1 MTVHHT
7 DNTASVKSARVDCD
21 IHVGYG
27 SLSELHPYLPADT
40 RDRLVE
46 SATFGFTMPGYSWQ
60 HPTGWIRRDT
70 YDSDGVGEGLTPGFP
85 LEQLRT
91 QHLDRYGIDL
101 AILIPDEAAGYSV
114 LPNPRLAA
122 DLCRAYNDWLADTWL
137 SRDARLRGTIVV
149 PAQDPAAAAAEIH
162 RLAGRDEFVGVF
174 LPGGA
179 RIPYG
184 NPVYDPIWR
193 AAAECGLPVAVH
205 VHYEG
210 VGISG
215 PLTGAGHPDFY
226 LEYHA
231 LLGASVQGHLASVLC
246 HGVFERFPGAR
257 MLLMEGGL
265 AGYPGL
271 LWRLDTNWK
280 SCRSETPYCRRR
292 PSEYVWDHVR
302 FTTQPLESPDEPLQL
317 RNVLEPLRPW
327 ETLCFASDYPH
338 WDFDEPN
345 LTLRALP
352 SEWHPPIL
360 GANALAFFGL
370 DVPQVSPL

>member
-1 MTVHHT
+1 M
-7 DNTASVKSARVDCD
+7 
-21 IHVGYG
+21 
-27 SLSELHPYLPADT
+27 
-40 RDRLVE
+40 
-46 SATFGFTMPGYSWQ
+46 
-60 HPTGWIRRDT
+60 
-70 YDSDGVGEGLTPGFP
+70 
-85 LEQLRT
+85 
-91 QHLDRYGIDL
+91 
-101 AILIPDEAAGYSV
+101 
-114 LPNPRLAA
+114 
-122 DLCRAYNDWLADTWL
+122 
-137 SRDARLRGTIVV
+137 
-149 PAQDPAAAAAEIH
+149 
-162 RLAGRDEFVGVF
+162 F

-193 AAAECGLPVAVH
+193 AAAECGLPVTVH

-246 HGVFERFPGAR
+246 HGVFQRFPGAR
-257 MLLMEGGL
+257 LLLMEGGL

-302 FTTQPLESPDEPLQL
+302 FRPSRSSRRTSP
-317 RNVLEPLRPW
+317 
-327 ETLCFASDYPH
+327 CSFAMCSS
-338 WDFDEPN
+338 
-345 LTLRALP
+345 RCGRGRRSALP
-352 SEWHPPIL
+352 ATIHTGTST
-360 GANALAFFGL
+360 
-370 DVPQVSPL
+370 SPT

>member
-1 MTVHHT
+1 MTVHDT
-7 DNTASVKSARVDCD
+7 DKGGIRVDCD

-27 SLSELHPYLPADT
+27 SIADLHPYLRAQT
-40 RDRLVE
+40 RDLLVNT
-46 SATFGFTMPGYSWQ
+46 ATFGFTVPGYSWQ

-70 YDSDGVGEGLTPGFP
+70 YDSEGPASDALSPGFP
-85 LEQLRT
+85 IEQLRS
-91 QHLDRYGIDL
+91 QLLDPYGVDVG
-101 AILIPDEAAGYSV
+101 ILIPDEAAGFSI
-114 LPNPRLAA
+114 LPSSRLAA
-122 DLCRAYNDWLADTWL
+122 ELCSAYNDWLADQWL
-137 SRDARLRGTIVV
+137 AIEPRLRGTIVV
-149 PAQDPAAAAAEIH
+149 PAQHPSAAAAEIR
-162 RLAGRDEFVGVF
+162 RLGDRKEFVGVF

-184 NPVYDPIWR
+184 NPVYDPIWE
-193 AAAECGLPVAVH
+193 AADELDLPVVVH

-246 HGVFERFPGAR
+246 HGVFERYPNVR
-257 MLLMEGGL
+257 MVLMEGGL
-265 AGYPGL
+265 AGYAGL

-280 SCRSETPYCRRR
+280 SCRSETPYCVKP
-292 PSEYVWDHVR
+292 PSEYVWDRVR
-302 FTTQPLESPDEPLQL
+302 FTTQPLETPDDPRML

-327 ETLCFASDYPH
+327 QTLCFASDYPH

-345 LTLRALP
+345 LTLRSLP
-352 SEWHPPIL
+352 AEWRSPIL
-360 GANALAFFGL
+360 GANAAAFYRL
-370 DVPQVSPL
+370 DVVQRAGV